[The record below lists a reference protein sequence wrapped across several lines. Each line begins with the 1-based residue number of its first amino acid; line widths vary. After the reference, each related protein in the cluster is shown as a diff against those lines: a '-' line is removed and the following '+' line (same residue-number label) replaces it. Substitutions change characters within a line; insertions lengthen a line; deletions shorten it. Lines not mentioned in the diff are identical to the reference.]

1 MMVRRAKSKFKNAR
15 AAWADIAKVRRISLR
30 THTIRRTYTAS
41 FYQWEVL
48 VRRQS

>member
-15 AAWADIAKVRRISLR
+15 AAWADIAKARRLSPQTHRLR
-30 THTIRRTYTAS
+30 RADTAR

-48 VRRQS
+48 GTK